1 MTFDALVGQ
10 NEAKTRLVRT
20 LTDGRSHAFLIT
32 GPDGS
37 GKSTLALAFAKMA
50 VCDSPVLSGACGR
63 CNPCVLFEAGTN
75 PDFRRLELTKKDKE
89 KVLKVDRV
97 RRELTADVDM
107 KPQFSRRKVYLVEAD
122 GLNEQGQNALLKTLE
137 EPPPA
142 VVLVLVARNASTLL
156 PTVLSRVCHVR
167 LHPSTDAEMH
177 RILSAGGVQG
187 EEHIAFL
194 SRYAQ
199 GVPGV
204 ALSLA
209 ASEEFVVLRDGVFEL
224 LASLG
229 KSTRSALLVDGY
241 GFIND
246 HRKESDDVL
255 ELTSSA
261 VRDLLVL
268 STTKDPSL
276 LIHADK
282 KDMMERIR
290 PKGDHAAQRCQ
301 AAVAA
306 IESARRGLV
315 ANTNFETTIC
325 QLLLQLR
332 KEFSHA

>member
-1 MTFDALVGQ
+1 MTFDALIGQ
-10 NEAKTRLVRT
+10 TEAKTRLVNT

-37 GKSTLALAFAKMA
+37 GKSTLAQAFAKMA
-50 VCDSPVLSGACGR
+50 LCDAPVARGACGR

-75 PDFRRLELTKKDKE
+75 PDFRRLELGARAKE

-107 KPQFSRRKVYLVEAD
+107 KPQFSRRKVYVVEAD
-122 GLNEQGQNALLKTLE
+122 DLNEQGQNALLKTLE
-137 EPPPA
+137 EPPPS
-142 VVLVLVARNASTLL
+142 VVLILVARNASSLL

-167 LHPSTDAEMH
+167 LHPSTVAEMR
-177 RILSAGGVQG
+177 RILSAAGVTG
-187 EEHIAFL
+187 DERIAFL

-204 ALSLA
+204 ALTLA
-209 ASEEFVVLRDGVFEL
+209 ASEEFGLIRDGVFDL
-224 LASLG
+224 LAGLG
-229 KSTRSALLVDGY
+229 TSTRTALLGDGY
-241 GFIND
+241 AFFNEY
-246 HRKESDDVL
+246 RKESDDVL
-255 ELTSSA
+255 ELASSA

-268 STTKDPSL
+268 STVQDDAL

-290 PKGDHAAQRCQ
+290 PKGDDAARRCQ
-301 AAVAA
+301 AAAAA